1 MKKLY
6 KEEKLDLENTT
17 IIDNKT
23 GEVLEL
29 KNTTVIKRTS
39 TGKSTVS
46 SNKYLILDQERFEA
60 IQVKG
65 IKFNELGFLISMCQ
79 NLMFNYNISMYD
91 LKTPH
96 SAKSLSIKLNITE
109 QSANRLLRRLIELDI
124 VHKGKLNEMKHLGT
138 VYIINPYFIRV
149 GKNFSSKLGELFNDP
164 INKKVIDQSNSSN
177 FY

>member
-1 MKKLY
+1 MRRLY
-6 KEEKLDLENTT
+6 KEERLDLENTT

-23 GEVLEL
+23 SEVLEF
-29 KNTTVIKRTS
+29 KNTTVIKKIP

-46 SNKYLILDQERFEA
+46 SNKYVILDQDRLGA
-60 IQVKG
+60 IQEKG
-65 IKFNELGFLISMCQ
+65 IKINELGFLITMCQ

-109 QSANRLLRRLIELDI
+109 QSANRLLRKLIGLGI
-124 VHKGKLNEMKHLGT
+124 VYKGKLNEMKSLGV
-138 VYIINPYFIRV
+138 VYIVNPYFIRV

-164 INKKVIDQSNSSN
+164 IKNKLFDQQNTSDL
-177 FY
+177 Y

>member
-6 KEEKLDLENTT
+6 KEEKIDLDNTT
-17 IIDNKT
+17 IIDNNT
-23 GEVLEL
+23 GEVIEF
-29 KNTTVIKRTS
+29 KNTTVIKRTT

-60 IQVKG
+60 IQTKG
-65 IKFNELGFLISMCQ
+65 IKLNELGFLISMCQ

-109 QSANRLLRRLIELDI
+109 QSASRLLRRLIELDI
-124 VHKGKLNEMKHLGT
+124 VHKGKLDEMKNLGT

-149 GKNFSSKLGELFNDP
+149 GKNFSSKLDELFDDP
-164 INKKVIDQSNSSN
+164 IKKKVFDQPNTSEL
-177 FY
+177 Y

>member
-1 MKKLY
+1 MRKLY

-79 NLMFNYNISMYD
+79 NIMFNYNISMYD

-96 SAKSLSIKLNITE
+96 SAKSLSIQLNITE

-124 VHKGKLNEMKHLGT
+124 VHKGKLDEMKNLGT

-149 GKNFSSKLGELFNDP
+149 GRNFSSKIDELFDDP
-164 INKKVIDQSNSSN
+164 IKKKLIDMPNTN
-177 FY
+177 NLY